1 MYFNIKYYL
10 LIYFNYFIFTSL
22 ENKKLGN
29 VEPFLGIPIS
39 KRRSLFS
46 RLDHKIKDDDFGVRS
61 HKMLNTSPTNTS
73 TDETEY
79 DLHWE
84 ALERILFI
92 YAKLN
97 PGIGYIQG
105 MNEILGPI
113 YYVLANDVGVDQC
126 NYIYIIY

>member
-1 MYFNIKYYL
+1 
-10 LIYFNYFIFTSL
+10 
-22 ENKKLGN
+22 LGN
-29 VEPFLGIPIS
+29 VEPFLGISIS

-46 RLDHKIKDDDFGVRS
+46 RLEHKIKDDEFGARS
-61 HKMLNTSPTNTS
+61 HKMPTSASNSQTDVTNNS
-73 TDETEY
+73 NNDEKEF

-105 MNEILGPI
+105 MNEILGPL
-113 YYVLANDVGVDQC
+113 YYVLANDVGIDQC
-126 NYIYIIY
+126 KLIYKKIHKVLKKKKK